1 MRHPWISTVVLVAL
15 STFGCSRSEKAEAPA
30 AGAAEPAAAAPA
42 AEPAA
47 AAPAAEPE
55 VSAAPPAPYNGFDYA
70 CADGVSFNAKIDK
83 GNALLT
89 IDGKTATL
97 TPVAGAVGAQY
108 AGEGLT
114 FIARGDEAMLVRD
127 GQAPQSCKA
136 KS

>member
-1 MRHPWISTVVLVAL
+1 MLQRVAPIALTVCMIA
-15 STFGCSRSEKAEAPA
+15 FGCSKSEEASAPA
-30 AGAAEPAAAAPA
+30 ASETAEPVAAAPELA
-42 AEPAA
+42 PGPAPMPAA
-47 AAPAAEPE
+47 N
-55 VSAAPPAPYNGFDYA
+55 NGFDYA
-70 CADGVSFNAKIDK
+70 CADGVGFNAKIDK

-97 TPVAGAVGAQY
+97 APVEGALGAQF

-127 GQAPQSCKA
+127 GKTLSCKA